1 MQQKTK
7 NKIKLLGQIGLELL
21 IISVGTFL
29 LVTFLNR
36 YSDASKGLIHDIGK
50 GIRNIQQEFKNGYN
64 DTTSVDLK

>member
-7 NKIKLLGQIGLELL
+7 NKIKLLGQIGLQLL

-36 YSDASKGLIHDIGK
+36 YSDASKGLIHGIGK
-50 GIRNIQQEFKNGYN
+50 GIRNIQQEFTNGYN
-64 DTTSVDLK
+64 DTTNVDLK